1 VANPPDIETPANGT
15 GPAGTGDSVFLAR
28 QPILDRSER
37 QVGYE
42 LLFRNGNYEEANVVD
57 GRAATA
63 HVISNAFTHLS
74 ISSILGPYRAFIN
87 VDRDFLHD
95 EAIRLMPTEK
105 VVIEVL
111 EGSLV
116 TPQVVARCGELKS
129 FGYTLALDDF
139 ARITEDY
146 QPLLPLISII
156 KVDITLV
163 PEEELPGLVAQLR
176 PLADT
181 LLAEKVETREEY
193 ERCRNMGFDL
203 FQGYY
208 FCRPIIVSG
217 RKLQPGQLATLKLV
231 SMLAHDAETHEL
243 ERVLKEDAALSMSM
257 LRLVNS
263 VGMRTRTTISSLRQA
278 IVILG
283 RQQFGRWLQ
292 LLLFADPTNA
302 DANPLLTLAATRG
315 RLAELI
321 AERARPGDHRM
332 RDSAYMAGVLSLT
345 PTLLGRPLEEILP
358 LLRLAPPLQEALLTG
373 KGVLGA
379 ILAMCGA
386 LESGIPEELLAA
398 HERLGPVSAE
408 VLNACHGEAIAWANQ
423 IGQTA
428 AEE

>member
-1 VANPPDIETPANGT
+1 MDDTPDLDAAVPD
-15 GPAGTGDSVFLAR
+15 AGESVFLAR
-28 QPILDRSER
+28 QPILDRSEQ

-42 LLFRNGNYEEANVVD
+42 LLFRTGNVEEANVID

-63 HVISNAFTHLS
+63 HVISHAFTHLS
-74 ISSILGPYRAFIN
+74 ISAILGPYRAFIN

-95 EAIRLMPTEK
+95 EAIRLMPASK

-116 TPQVVARCGELKS
+116 TSEVVARCAELKAA
-129 FGYTLALDDF
+129 GYTLALDDF
-139 ARITEDY
+139 SRITADY
-146 QPLLPLISII
+146 KELLPLASII

-163 PEEELPGLVAQLR
+163 PRDELAALVAQLR

-181 LLAEKVETREEY
+181 LLAEKVETRADY
-193 ERCRNMGFDL
+193 VHCRDLGFDL

-208 FCRPIIVSG
+208 FCRPIVVSG

-243 ERVLKEDAALSMSM
+243 ERGLKEDAALSMSM

-263 VGMRTRTTISSLRQA
+263 VGMRTRATISSLRQA

-292 LLLFADPTNA
+292 LLLFADPA
-302 DANPLLTLAATRG
+302 KPGANPLLTLAATRG

-321 AERARPGDHRM
+321 AERARPGDKRM
-332 RDSAYMAGVLSLT
+332 QDSAYMAGVLSLS
-345 PTLLGRPLEEILP
+345 PTLLGRSLEEILP
-358 LLRLAPPLQEALLTG
+358 LLRLTPALQEALLEG

-379 ILAMCGA
+379 ILAMCIA
-386 LESGIPEELLAA
+386 LESGVPEELTEAHKRLAA
-398 HERLGPVSAE
+398 LSAE
-408 VLNACHGEAIAWANQ
+408 TLNTCHSEAIAWASE
-423 IGQTA
+423 IGEA
-428 AEE
+428 AETPDD

>member
-1 VANPPDIETPANGT
+1 MTDGSSDAAEN
-15 GPAGTGDSVFLAR
+15 VFLAR
-28 QPILDRSER
+28 QPILDRTER

-42 LLFRNGNYEEANVVD
+42 LLFRSGNCDEANVLD

-63 HVISNAFTHLS
+63 HVISHAFSHLS
-74 ISSILGPYRAFIN
+74 ISTVLGPYRAFIN
-87 VDRDFLHD
+87 VDREFLHD
-95 EAIRLMPTEK
+95 EAIRLMPPGK

-116 TPQVVARCGELKS
+116 TPEVVARCGELKS
-129 FGYTLALDDF
+129 YGYTLALDDF
-139 ARITEDY
+139 SRVTADY
-146 QPLLPLISII
+146 EPLLPLISII

-163 PEEELPGLVAQLR
+163 PPDELPGLVKQLR

-193 ERCRNMGFDL
+193 VRCRHLGFDL

-208 FCRPIIVSG
+208 FCRPIIISG
-217 RKLQPGQLATLKLV
+217 RKLQPSQLATLKLI
-231 SMLAHDAETHEL
+231 SMLAHDAETNQL
-243 ERVLKEDAALSMSM
+243 ERALKEDAALSVSM

-292 LLLFADPTNA
+292 LLLFADPA
-302 DANPLLTLAATRG
+302 RPGANPLLTLAATRG

-321 AERARPGDHRM
+321 AEKANPGDRRM

-345 PTLLGRPLEEILP
+345 PTLLGRSLEDILP
-358 LLRLAPPLQEALLTG
+358 LLRLAAPVEEALLNG
-373 KGVLGA
+373 KGSLGA
-379 ILAMCGA
+379 VLAMCAA
-386 LESGIPEELLAA
+386 LESGVAEELQEAHTRLAS
-398 HERLGPVSAE
+398 LSAE
-408 VLNACHGEAIAWANQ
+408 TLNACHSEAIAWASE
-423 IGQTA
+423 IGEA
-428 AEE
+428 AEAPAA